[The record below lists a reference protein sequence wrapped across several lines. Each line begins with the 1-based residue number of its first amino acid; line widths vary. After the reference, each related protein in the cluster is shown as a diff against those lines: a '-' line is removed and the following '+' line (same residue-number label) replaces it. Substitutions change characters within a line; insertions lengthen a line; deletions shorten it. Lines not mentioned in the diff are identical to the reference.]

1 MKEYYI
7 TMKGGTKVPVT
18 EEVYRAYKRPAWREH
33 KRRIVRSEY
42 ERSLER
48 FEEDHVPISS
58 NEVLEDIVADK
69 ILIETLMSALTPE
82 ERYIIDEI
90 YYNGKSE
97 RELAKEIKTTQQN
110 INKKKNRI
118 LLKLKNIIKK

>member
-7 TMKGGTKVPVT
+7 TMKDGTKVPVT

-69 ILIETLMSALTPE
+69 ILIETLLSALTPE
-82 ERYIIDEI
+82 EKFIINEI
-90 YYNGKSE
+90 YFQGKTE
-97 RELAKEIKTTQQN
+97 REIAKEMNIAQQS

-118 LLKLKNIIKK
+118 LLKLRNLIK

>member
-7 TMKGGTKVPVT
+7 TMKDGTKVPVT

-69 ILIETLMSALTPE
+69 ILIETALCATPE

-118 LLKLKNIIKK
+118 LLKLKILLK

>member
-7 TMKGGTKVPVT
+7 TMKDGTKVPVT
-18 EEVYRAYKRPAWREH
+18 EEVYRAYKRSAWREH

-69 ILIETLMSALTPE
+69 ILIETLLSALTPE
-82 ERYIIDEI
+82 EKFIIDEI
-90 YYNGKSE
+90 YFQGKTE
-97 RELAKEIKTTQQN
+97 REIAKEIKLSHVAV
-110 INKKKNRI
+110 NKKHHKI
-118 LLKLKNIIKK
+118 LKKLKNIKN

>member
-7 TMKGGTKVPVT
+7 TMKDGTKVPVT

-42 ERSLER
+42 ERSLEW

-69 ILIETLMSALTPE
+69 ILIETLLSALTPE
-82 ERYIIDEI
+82 EKFIINEI
-90 YYNGKSE
+90 YFQGKTE
-97 RELAKEIKTTQQN
+97 REIAKEMNIAQQS

-118 LLKLKNIIKK
+118 LLKLRNLIK

>member
-7 TMKGGTKVPVT
+7 TMKDGTKVPVT

-48 FEEDHVPISS
+48 FEEDHVPIS
-58 NEVLEDIVADK
+58 
-69 ILIETLMSALTPE
+69 
-82 ERYIIDEI
+82 
-90 YYNGKSE
+90 
-97 RELAKEIKTTQQN
+97 
-110 INKKKNRI
+110 
-118 LLKLKNIIKK
+118 

>member
-7 TMKGGTKVPVT
+7 TMKDGTKVPVT

-33 KRRIVRSEY
+33 KRRAVRAEY

-48 FEEDHVPISS
+48 LEEDHVPIEA
-58 NEVLEDIVADK
+58 NEAFEDIVTDK
-69 ILIETLMSALTPE
+69 ILIETLLAALTPE
-82 ERYIIDEI
+82 EKYIIDEI

-97 RELAKEIKTTQQN
+97 REIAKEIKTTQQN
-110 INKKKNRI
+110 INKKKNKI
-118 LLKLKNIIKK
+118 LLKLRNSIKK

>member
-1 MKEYYI
+1 M
-7 TMKGGTKVPVT
+7 
-18 EEVYRAYKRPAWREH
+18 R
-33 KRRIVRSEY
+33 
-42 ERSLER
+42 RSLER